1 MLAGAVRERS
11 QEKPGFIIVDQA
23 NLALILAPLLETN
36 TIEEGRGRTSFGA
49 TLCLG
54 IALSQQ
60 ALQGEAECNG
70 IL

>member
-36 TIEEGRGRTSFGA
+36 KIEEG
-49 TLCLG
+49 
-54 IALSQQ
+54 
-60 ALQGEAECNG
+60 
-70 IL
+70 